1 MCPLEIL
8 ITVKLIGEEK
18 FYQDNYHNVENMI
31 YWSFIKISVIINN
44 YPIYWSFMKFPVI
57 INNYPIHWLFM
68 KFPVIINNYPK
79 IHLLIYMNF
88 LLFTSK

>member
-18 FYQDNYHNVENMI
+18 FYQDNYHNVEHMI
-31 YWSFIKISVIINN
+31 Y
-44 YPIYWSFMKFPVI
+44 
-57 INNYPIHWLFM
+57 WLFM

-79 IHLLIYMNF
+79 IHHLILKIGLLVNAF
-88 LLFTSK
+88 LKNR